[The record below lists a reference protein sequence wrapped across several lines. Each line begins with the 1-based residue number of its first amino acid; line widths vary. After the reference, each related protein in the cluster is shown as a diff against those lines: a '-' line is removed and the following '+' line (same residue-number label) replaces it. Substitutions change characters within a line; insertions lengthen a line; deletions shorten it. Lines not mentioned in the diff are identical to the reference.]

1 MSVPGVKAIIH
12 IFAESNMIDKV
23 AKQVT
28 KLEEVIDVYEV
39 TGEFDL
45 ILYVVSRDISS
56 FREFL
61 KNKILTVQGV
71 KSAVTSIVPLHP

>member
-56 FREFL
+56 FRSF
-61 KNKILTVQGV
+61 
-71 KSAVTSIVPLHP
+71 